1 MKRLRLWMVICI
13 CAVILCAAPA
23 PAVFADSVTDTLAVY
38 VGYYGGPYYLKQE
51 YHWTELDDLYG
62 GALDTHE
69 AAYSYYSGSRV
80 AVDSARGFYLSDFL
94 QYAGVD
100 LNSTASL
107 DFYTKD
113 HTSGAYR
120 SFTKYA
126 MLDAPRYYFPNMTV
140 DEATEEL
147 APRGGGSL
155 WDGALQVETMMALED
170 NWEWDA
176 EGTNF
181 TNPGTSSRFRLLF
194 GQLEPAEAMTSAS
207 AKYVYAIYVTFS
219 GMPILTAEEQDLSV
233 KIGSDYRVTVNV
245 AAEDSLLDEYVKD
258 NLVWSS
264 NNTDAVEV
272 DMYGNLKVKQNGE
285 AVVTVTFGETS
296 ASVVVAVDGEADGGS
311 GGDSGNGGGLAEREN
326 GGGSPENENGEG
338 GGNAESGEPQSSESR
353 DGAEAVSFSEN
364 SAGVYI
370 LSSELM
376 ARTEYAEWVNSI
388 LRHEVT
394 TDSAAGGV
402 ANWRD
407 GPMEDGAEALRVQ
420 ITAYG
425 SWPVYA
431 GAGAL
436 FLLGLFGGAAS
447 FKFHMGRGGMKN

>member
-1 MKRLRLWMVICI
+1 
-13 CAVILCAAPA
+13 
-23 PAVFADSVTDTLAVY
+23 VTDTLAVY

-62 GALDTHE
+62 GALDTYE
-69 AAYSYYSGSRV
+69 AAYSYYSGSRI

-94 QYAGVD
+94 QYAGID
-100 LNSTASL
+100 LNSAASL

-140 DEATEEL
+140 DEVTGEL

-219 GMPILTAEEQDLSV
+219 GMPILTAEEQDISV
-233 KIGSDYRVTVNV
+233 KVGSDYRVTVNV

-296 ASVVVAVDGEADGGS
+296 ASVAVAADGEAASGRTGGGENA
-311 GGDSGNGGGLAEREN
+311 GGDSPSDSPESEN
-326 GGGSPENENGEG
+326 GDSGGH
-338 GGNAESGEPQSSESR
+338 AESGEPQSPESR
-353 DGAEAVSFSEN
+353 GGAEEVSFSEN

-376 ARTEYAEWVNSI
+376 ARTEYAEWVNSV
-388 LRHEVT
+388 LGHEVT
-394 TDSAAGGV
+394 TDSDTGGV
-402 ANWRD
+402 ANWRA
-407 GPMEDGAEALRVQ
+407 GPMEDGAEALRVH
-420 ITAYG
+420 ITEY
-425 SWPVYA
+425 SPWPVYA

-447 FKFHMGRGGMKN
+447 FKFHMGRGGMEN